1 MEKVAW
7 IVFRSVGL
15 KDDCIKA
22 IDLKKERFVKI
33 IIEIFKH

>member
-1 MEKVAW
+1 MGKNMEKVAW

-22 IDLKKERFVKI
+22 ID
-33 IIEIFKH
+33 